1 MNNVDMLIKTKKI
14 LLLYAESPSYIIV
27 PKRSRMIPKRPARCI
42 TYAVRRGKRRK
53 REKRLRLWT
62 GTSPGPSFGWFF
74 FRLCLF
80 LLGPLPVDDD
90 KGRGDAD
97 VGVELLLAVDLV
109 QGEELGLG
117 HDAGDLDEGGKH
129 VLDAVAELAEAGAGA
144 AEAGR
149 LGPLANG
156 ELVDFLADVDEAGF
170 LPVFL
175 GGGGLVCVGKTGESY
190 LGWGRGEGDIQNGL
204 EGAHSEDVGLGADYL
219 VRLDDGLLPEEGG
232 AVGRRAGRALVDQ

>member
-1 MNNVDMLIKTKKI
+1 MVQ
-14 LLLYAESPSYIIV
+14 
-27 PKRSRMIPKRPARCI
+27 
-42 TYAVRRGKRRK
+42 
-53 REKRLRLWT
+53 LWT
-62 GTSPGPSFGWFF
+62 GTSPDPSFVFF
-74 FRLCLF
+74 LFRFCLF

-90 KGRGDAD
+90 KGRGDSD
-97 VGVELLLAVDLV
+97 VGVELLLAVDFV
-109 QGEELGLG
+109 QGEELGLR
-117 HDAGDLDEGGKH
+117 HDAGDLDEGGEH

-149 LGPLANG
+149 LGPLADG

-170 LPVFL
+170 LPVFE
-175 GGGGLVCVGKTGESY
+175 GGGGRLVCVGKTGESY

-204 EGAHSEDVGLGADYL
+204 EGAHSEDVGLGTDNL